1 MGDYAQAE
9 PLYGQ
14 ALAITRRS
22 LALTSAAQS
31 ERQQIAMA
39 SSLRYQ
45 LDSYLSLTG
54 AHSLPAASA
63 YDEVLVWKGQA
74 LARQRAI
81 QASRDDQASAP
92 LWSEFQTTSQRL
104 AALTFATPTPAQ
116 QEAWRRQIRELSER
130 RERLEA
136 ELSQKSA
143 AFRGAKRLETLKGA
157 DLQAVL
163 PAGTVL
169 IDVLEYWQITP
180 PAKPGKPSSER
191 HVVAFVVQKDR
202 ALARVSLGPAEPL
215 NAAVSQWRQAL
226 EGGGPESAAGAAL
239 RRLVW
244 EPLRPHLDGVST
256 VLVSP
261 DGALA
266 WIPWGALPGDT
277 PGQVLLEERR
287 LVLVP
292 VPQLLPEL
300 LSERPPGEPSLLA
313 LGSVAYDEDPGAV
326 VSIAASR
333 AAPRSG
339 GDGRLSFSVLD
350 GTGPEIEKLAAGFRQ
365 AFPEKRV
372 ELLRGGS
379 ASEARFRA
387 DAPRYRYLH
396 LATHGFFAPEPLRP
410 PRDPGRLGGVVME
423 GREEAVGFHPGL
435 LSGLALAG
443 ANRAPEPD
451 KDDGILTALEVSGLD
466 LSRTELVVLSACET
480 GLGAGVQGEGMLGL
494 QRAFQAAGARAVV
507 SSLWPVDDAAT
518 QALMGRFYGNLWE
531 KKLGKLE
538 ALREAQLWMREHW
551 GRAGEGTAAAPDEP
565 EASDAEEEPAR
576 AASADRG
583 GRGALIPA
591 EKPAPSRAPAG
602 LWAGFVLSGEWR

>member
-1 MGDYAQAE
+1 
-9 PLYGQ
+9 
-14 ALAITRRS
+14 
-22 LALTSAAQS
+22 
-31 ERQQIAMA
+31 
-39 SSLRYQ
+39 
-45 LDSYLSLTG
+45 
-54 AHSLPAASA
+54 
-63 YDEVLVWKGQA
+63 V
-74 LARQRAI
+74 
-81 QASRDDQASAP
+81 
-92 LWSEFQTTSQRL
+92 
-104 AALTFATPTPAQ
+104 
-116 QEAWRRQIRELSER
+116 
-130 RERLEA
+130 
-136 ELSQKSA
+136 
-143 AFRGAKRLETLKGA
+143 
-157 DLQAVL
+157 
-163 PAGTVL
+163 
-169 IDVLEYWQITP
+169 
-180 PAKPGKPSSER
+180 
-191 HVVAFVVQKDR
+191 
-202 ALARVSLGPAEPL
+202 RVSLGPAEPL
-215 NAAVSQWRQAL
+215 DAAVSQWRQAL
-226 EGGGPESAAGAAL
+226 EGGGPESAAGAEL

-300 LSERPPGEPSLLA
+300 LAGQQPAEPSLLA

-365 AFPEKRV
+365 AFPEQRV

-410 PRDPGRLGGVVME
+410 PRDPGRLGGMVME

-480 GLGAGVQGEGMLGL
+480 GLGWTMQGEGMLGL

-551 GRAGEGTAAAPDEP
+551 GRPPENAATGSDKEEKPTVEAEP
-565 EASDAEEEPAR
+565 EDAAT
-576 AASADRG
+576 SDRG
-583 GRGALIPA
+583 DRGTLIAA
-591 EKPAPSRAPAG
+591 EKPAPQQAPP
-602 LWAGFVLSGEWR
+602 LFWAGFVLSGEWR